1 MEPISYPIRINK
13 YMAIQGLAT
22 RRGADELIK
31 RKNVTINGRI
41 AVLGDMVNEGDKV
54 EVPTSVTNKKYS
66 YFAYYKPQGIITHS
80 PQEGEQSINDVLK
93 NKNLFPIGRLD
104 KDSEGLIIVTDDGRI
119 TKKLLSPEYEH
130 DKEYVVKV
138 NKEIKPNF
146 VRRMEAGVNID
157 GYLTKECKVIF
168 VNDFTFRIILT
179 EGKKHQIRRMC
190 AALGYTINNI
200 KRIRIMNIRLDKI
213 KPNQLRKI
221 EGSELEEFL
230 GSLVP
235 ANKNEA

>member
-13 YMAIQGLAT
+13 YLALLNFAT

-31 RKNVTINGRI
+31 RKSVTINGRI

-54 EVPTSVTNKKYS
+54 EVPESVKTKKYS
-66 YFAYYKPQGIITHS
+66 YFAYYKPHGIITHS
-80 PQEGEQSINDVLK
+80 PQEGEESINDVLK
-93 NKNLFPIGRLD
+93 NKNIFPIGRLD
-104 KDSEGLIIVTDDGRI
+104 KDSEGLIIMTDDGRI
-119 TKKLLSPEYEH
+119 TERLLSPEFEH

-138 NKEIKPNF
+138 NKEIKPSF
-146 VRRMEAGVNID
+146 VRKMEGGVNID
-157 GYLTKECKVIF
+157 GYLTKNCKVIF

-190 AALGYTINNI
+190 AALGYTIDNI

-221 EGSELEEFL
+221 EGDELAEFL
-230 GSLVP
+230 GILI
-235 ANKNEA
+235 K